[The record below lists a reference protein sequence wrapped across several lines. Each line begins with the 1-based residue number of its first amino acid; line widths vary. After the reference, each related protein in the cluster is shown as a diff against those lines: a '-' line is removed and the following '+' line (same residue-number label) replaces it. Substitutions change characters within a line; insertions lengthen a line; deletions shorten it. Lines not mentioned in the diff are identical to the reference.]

1 MKVDNLGGRHS
12 HILANDL
19 MIAQNLPTNLN
30 NEEDEEWSPAF
41 FPKDFVNTHMGITKE
56 NFAINDEQ
64 LLEYGKQVS
73 KIRKDIREKAE
84 RIAR

>member
-1 MKVDNLGGRHS
+1 MKHDDIYGKHTY
-12 HILANDL
+12 ILANDL

-41 FPKDFVNTHMGITKE
+41 FSKDFINTHMGITKE
-56 NFAINDEQ
+56 NFTISDEQ

-73 KIRKDIREKAE
+73 KIRKDIR
-84 RIAR
+84 